1 MNDALT
7 EAHFWLGVSILGQ
20 ALFSA
25 RFLVQWLHSERMKR
39 SIVPIAFWYFS
50 VAGGATL
57 LVYMIHQREWVLAVG
72 QATPLAIYLR
82 NLTLIWRERRAKS
95 DGAHPPIA

>member
-1 MNDALT
+1 MN
-7 EAHFWLGVSILGQ
+7 EAHIWLGVSILGQ

-39 SIVPIAFWYFS
+39 SVVPIAFWYFS

-57 LVYMIHQREWVLAVG
+57 LVYMIHQREWVLAIG
-72 QATPLAIYLR
+72 QATPLAIYIR
-82 NLTLIWRERRAKS
+82 NLTLIWRERREKS
-95 DGAHPPIA
+95 SGPTIPIA

>member
-1 MNDALT
+1 VN
-7 EAHFWLGVSILGQ
+7 EAHIWLGVSILGQ

-39 SIVPIAFWYFS
+39 SVVPIAFWYFS

-57 LVYMIHQREWVLAVG
+57 LVYMIHQREWVLAIG
-72 QATPLAIYLR
+72 QATPLAIYIR
-82 NLTLIWRERRAKS
+82 NLTLIWRERREKS
-95 DGAHPPIA
+95 SGPTIPIA